1 MLIIASI
8 AISISRG
15 QGQDIRIRK
24 KRSWRKCGRKR
35 GIDKLML
42 NYDEKKIRQ
51 MLVEAHR
58 KVKAELSCPNCA
70 EKYLKRLTKKNKIK
84 GIAVYEKSGVEKQNI
99 FRTKRYLYLHYHCD
113 TCGFDWYTRKN

>member
-1 MLIIASI
+1 
-8 AISISRG
+8 
-15 QGQDIRIRK
+15 
-24 KRSWRKCGRKR
+24 
-35 GIDKLML
+35 ML